1 MFPEETFMK
10 PKEKPLGLEE
20 AVARIK
26 EQICRIT
33 DTEICPLGEADGR
46 ILAEDIMAPIDQPP
60 FPRSPYDGYAIRSA
74 DSMGAGPDSP
84 VVLDVA
90 GEVDAG
96 GWPEGPLAEGQ
107 AVRIMTGAPI
117 PEGADAVIKQE
128 DTDYGEETV
137 RIFREMRGRENY
149 IYPGEDYRRGD
160 LLLEKGD
167 YIGPV
172 EAGIIASAGLAEV
185 SVLRRVS
192 AAVISTGDELMYP
205 GEALGPGK
213 IYDSNMYTI
222 AAQLKA
228 WGVDVKKMLH
238 LPDDA
243 GSAAKEIEAWAGQT
257 DMIVTSGGVSVG
269 KKDIMHEVFSMLGAE
284 RIFWR
289 VGMKP
294 GAAVLAGRYGKTL
307 ILALSGN
314 PYASYVDLHMI
325 VRPALSEFT
334 GNNRLEMIRGTAVL
348 MDDFDK
354 KSPVRRF
361 IRATAQD
368 GRVYID
374 GHTGGNGDISS
385 GRNINAM
392 VDVPAGSDKLSAGS
406 EVQVILI

>member
-33 DTEICPLGEADGR
+33 DAEICPLGEADGR
-46 ILAEDIMAPIDQPP
+46 ILAEDITAPIDQPP

-137 RIFREMRGRENY
+137 RIFREMGGRENY
-149 IYPGEDYRRGD
+149 IFPGEDYRRGD

-172 EAGIIASAGLAEV
+172 EAGIIASAGLTEV

-192 AAVISTGDELMYP
+192 AAVISTGDELVYP

-243 GSAAKEIEAWAGQT
+243 GRAAKEIESWTGQT

-269 KKDIMHEVFSMLGAE
+269 KKDIMHEVFSVLGAE

-325 VRPALSEFT
+325 VRPSLSEFT

>member
-1 MFPEETFMK
+1 MK

-46 ILAEDIMAPIDQPP
+46 ILAEDITAPIDQPP

-96 GWPEGPLAEGQ
+96 GWPEGLLAEGQ

-172 EAGIIASAGLAEV
+172 EAGIIASTGLAEV
-185 SVLRRVS
+185 RVLRRVS

-243 GSAAKEIEAWAGQT
+243 GSAAKEIEALAGKT

-307 ILALSGN
+307 MLALSGN

>member
-1 MFPEETFMK
+1 MK
-10 PKEKPLGLEE
+10 AKEKPLGLEE

-33 DTEICPLGEADGR
+33 DTEICPLGEEDGR
-46 ILAEDIMAPIDQPP
+46 ILAEDITASIDQPP

-107 AVRIMTGAPI
+107 AIRIMTGAPI

-137 RIFREMRGRENY
+137 RIFREMRGHENY

-172 EAGIIASAGLAEV
+172 EAGIIASTGLAEV
-185 SVLRRVS
+185 RVLRRVS

-228 WGVDVKKMLH
+228 WGVAVKKMLH

-243 GSAAKEIEAWAGQT
+243 GSAAKEIEALAGKT

-307 ILALSGN
+307 MLALSGN

-334 GNNRLEMIRGTAVL
+334 GTNRLEMIRGTAVL

>member
-1 MFPEETFMK
+1 MK

-46 ILAEDIMAPIDQPP
+46 ILAEDITAPIDQPP

-307 ILALSGN
+307 MLALSGN

>member
-46 ILAEDIMAPIDQPP
+46 ILAEDITAPIDQPP

-96 GWPEGPLAEGQ
+96 GWPEGLLAEGQ

-172 EAGIIASAGLAEV
+172 EAGIIASTGLAEV
-185 SVLRRVS
+185 RVLRRVS

-243 GSAAKEIEAWAGQT
+243 GSAAKEIEALAGKT

-307 ILALSGN
+307 MLALSGN

>member
-46 ILAEDIMAPIDQPP
+46 ILAEDITAPIDQPP

-96 GWPEGPLAEGQ
+96 GWPEGLLAEGQ

-137 RIFREMRGRENY
+137 RIFREMGGRENY

-172 EAGIIASAGLAEV
+172 EAGII
-185 SVLRRVS
+185 
-192 AAVISTGDELMYP
+192 
-205 GEALGPGK
+205 
-213 IYDSNMYTI
+213 
-222 AAQLKA
+222 
-228 WGVDVKKMLH
+228 
-238 LPDDA
+238 
-243 GSAAKEIEAWAGQT
+243 
-257 DMIVTSGGVSVG
+257 
-269 KKDIMHEVFSMLGAE
+269 
-284 RIFWR
+284 
-289 VGMKP
+289 
-294 GAAVLAGRYGKTL
+294 
-307 ILALSGN
+307 
-314 PYASYVDLHMI
+314 PY
-325 VRPALSEFT
+325 
-334 GNNRLEMIRGTAVL
+334 
-348 MDDFDK
+348 
-354 KSPVRRF
+354 
-361 IRATAQD
+361 
-368 GRVYID
+368 
-374 GHTGGNGDISS
+374 
-385 GRNINAM
+385 
-392 VDVPAGSDKLSAGS
+392 
-406 EVQVILI
+406 

>member
-1 MFPEETFMK
+1 MIPEETFMK
-10 PKEKPLGLEE
+10 AKEKPLELEE

-26 EQICRIT
+26 EQISRIS

-46 ILAEDIMAPIDQPP
+46 ILAEDITAPIDQPP

-84 VVLDVA
+84 VVFDVA

-96 GWPEGPLAEGQ
+96 GWPEGPLTEGQ

-137 RIFREMRGRENY
+137 RIFREMGGRENY

-167 YIGPV
+167 FIGPV

-185 SVLRRVS
+185 RVLRRVS
-192 AAVISTGDELMYP
+192 AAVISTGDELAYP

-238 LPDDA
+238 IPDDA

-325 VRPALSEFT
+325 VRPALAEFT
-334 GNNRLEMIRGTAVL
+334 GNNRLEMIWGTAVL

>member
-1 MFPEETFMK
+1 METK
-10 PKEKPLGLEE
+10 SKPLELEE
-20 AVARIK
+20 AVARIR
-26 EQICRIT
+26 EQISRIT

-46 ILAEDIMAPIDQPP
+46 ILAEDITAPIDQPP

-84 VVLDVA
+84 VILDVA

-96 GWPEGPLAEGQ
+96 GWFEDPLTEGQ

-137 RIFREMRGRENY
+137 RIFREMCGRENY

-167 YIGPV
+167 FIGPV

-185 SVLRRVS
+185 RVLRRVS